1 VGDPVT
7 IAIPFHRNPDYLR
20 TAIESVFAQ
29 SSPDWRLL
37 VVDDSGGASGAPDV
51 VAAYDDSRL
60 AFHANPE
67 KLGMV
72 ANWNRCLELAESDLV
87 TLLHADDRLEPGYV
101 ASMQDLAH
109 RYPEAAG
116 LYCGARIIDAEGRRR
131 FSFADSIKRVFAPRV
146 DGATVLR
153 GRAAV
158 CALMR
163 GNFIMCPTLCYRRS
177 RLDGERFSADWQQV
191 QDLEFTT
198 RLLMAGRELV
208 GSKQVAYAY
217 RRHGQAA
224 TTLQSDSLLRFEE
237 EFRLFELVA
246 ERADALGWD
255 EVARVA
261 RRKAIVRLHLG
272 YRAVGDAL
280 RGRPGPA
287 LRKLRFA
294 LRR

>member
-1 VGDPVT
+1 
-7 IAIPFHRNPDYLR
+7 
-20 TAIESVFAQ
+20 
-29 SSPDWRLL
+29 
-37 VVDDSGGASGAPDV
+37 
-51 VAAYDDSRL
+51 
-60 AFHANPE
+60 
-67 KLGMV
+67 
-72 ANWNRCLELAESDLV
+72 
-87 TLLHADDRLEPGYV
+87 
-101 ASMQDLAH
+101 
-109 RYPEAAG
+109 
-116 LYCGARIIDAEGRRR
+116 
-131 FSFADSIKRVFAPRV
+131 
-146 DGATVLR
+146 VLR

-177 RLDGERFSADWQQV
+177 RLEGERFSADWQQV
-191 QDLEFTT
+191 QDLELTT
-198 RLLMAGRELV
+198 RLLMAGHELV

-217 RRHGQAA
+217 RRHAQAT

-272 YRAVGDAL
+272 YRAVGDVL
-280 RGRPGPA
+280 RGRPGQA